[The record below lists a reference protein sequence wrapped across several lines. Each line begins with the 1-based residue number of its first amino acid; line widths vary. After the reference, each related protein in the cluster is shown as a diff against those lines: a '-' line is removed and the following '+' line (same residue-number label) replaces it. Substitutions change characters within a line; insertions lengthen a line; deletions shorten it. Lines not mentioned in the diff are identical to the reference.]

1 MNPYGDLIREH
12 YRHPRNY
19 GRLDAADVRHE
30 DFNPFCGDRVRI
42 ELALGP
48 HDTIR
53 QARFQGDLCMI
64 AKAATSIL
72 TELIAGATLDDVEAF
87 PDQRLLDALGAEI
100 QPARLACALLGLRVL
115 RAGVGAYR
123 RSRP

>member
-1 MNPYGDLIREH
+1 MTPYGDLIQEH
-12 YRHPRNY
+12 YRHQRNY
-19 GRLDAADVRHE
+19 GRLDAPDVRHE
-30 DFNPFCGDRVRI
+30 DYNPFCGDRVRI

-48 HDTIR
+48 DDR
-53 QARFQGDLCMI
+53 VREARFTGDLCMI

-87 PDQRLLDALGAEI
+87 PEQRLLGALGAEI

-115 RAGVGAYR
+115 KSGVSIYR
-123 RSRP
+123 RMQ